1 MLIGKKVLAL
11 SLGFKIIFCVTVSAF
26 ILWKSLNFQNLQD
39 FISKQPAPL
48 ETPPCYLLIAHC
60 SLVLPHNLFS
70 LISFHLSLISFPLPF
85 PTIFL
90 IFEYMGIALEKSRK
104 FAIRVYNLYK
114 YLCDEK
120 HEYTLA
126 KQLLRSG
133 TSIGANLTEA
143 QYAVSK
149 KEFLVKATISL
160 KECAE
165 TEYWLDLLKET
176 NLLTEAEHTSITK
189 DSKDLLHLLL
199 SITKT
204 TKKKLEAKKSEK

>member
-1 MLIGKKVLAL
+1 MNIVL
-11 SLGFKIIFCVTVSAF
+11 
-26 ILWKSLNFQNLQD
+26 D
-39 FISKQPAPL
+39 
-48 ETPPCYLLIAHC
+48 
-60 SLVLPHNLFS
+60 
-70 LISFHLSLISFPLPF
+70 
-85 PTIFL
+85 
-90 IFEYMGIALEKSRK
+90 KSRK

-114 YLCDEK
+114 YLCKTK
-120 HEYTLA
+120 HEYILA

-143 QYAVSK
+143 QYSVSK

-176 NLLTEAEHTSITK
+176 NIITPNEHASIIK
-189 DSKDLLHLLL
+189 DCKDILHLLI

-204 TKKKLEAKKSEK
+204 TKRMINEK